1 MAEIGLVGAP
11 SSGKST
17 FFKACTLKDV
27 KIAPYPFTT
36 LEPNEGLAYVRAACP
51 CLNAK
56 TGAGGASHPCGK
68 CISGVRFVPI
78 KLWDVAGLVPDAHK
92 GRGRGNAFLS
102 DVMRSDALVH
112 VVDMSGTVD
121 YEGNPASGFDPMLT
135 VEMLEREVDY
145 WLLSL
150 VLKDWKLIEVSKEP
164 AALVEKRL
172 SGLGIQRTSIDTS
185 LRGSLKSMDEQEL
198 LDFVSS
204 VRKKSK
210 PILIAGNK
218 FDMKSSE
225 GNVKEIQRTREVIQC
240 SAEVELALREAAKE
254 GLIEYVPGS
263 PSFKAIEEVSGRQ
276 KDALGFMKNYLDDN
290 GSTGVQQCLDRLV
303 FDVLGMVV
311 VFPVEDE
318 KRWTSKKG
326 EILPDAFI
334 MRKGS
339 TAVDLAYRIHQD
351 IGSKFISAINAK
363 TGRSVSSDYV
373 LQNGDVIS
381 IKSGR

>member
-51 CLNAK
+51 CKERPGPSGN
-56 TGAGGASHPCGK
+56 CGK
-68 CISGVRFVPI
+68 CVSGVRFVPI

-102 DVMRSDALVH
+102 DVMKSDALVH

-121 YEGNPASGFDPMLT
+121 YEGNPASGFDPLLT
-135 VEMLEREVDY
+135 IEMLEREVDY

-150 VLKDWKLIEVSKEP
+150 VMKDWKIIETLKDPSVII
-164 AALVEKRL
+164 EKRL
-172 SGLGIQRTSIDTS
+172 SGLGISKSSIDSS
-185 LRGSLKSMDEQEL
+185 LRGSLKSMNENEL
-198 LDFVSS
+198 LGFVSS
-204 VRKKSK
+204 LRKKSK

-218 FDMKSSE
+218 FDMKSAG
-225 GNVKEIQRTREVIQC
+225 GNVKGIQRTREVIPC
-240 SAEVELALREAAKE
+240 SAEVELALREAAK
-254 GLIEYVPGS
+254 GALIEYVPGS
-263 PSFKAIEEVSGRQ
+263 SSFRIIKEVSEKQ
-276 KDALGFMKNYLDDN
+276 KSAVDFMKKYLDDN
-290 GSTGVQQCLDRLV
+290 GGTGVQQCLDRLV

-318 KRWTSKKG
+318 KKWSSKKG
-326 EILPDAFI
+326 EVLPDAFI
-334 MRKGS
+334 MKKGS
-339 TAVDLAYRIHQD
+339 AAVDLAYRIHQD
-351 IGSKFISAINAK
+351 IGSKFISAVNAK
-363 TGRSVSSDYV
+363 TGKNISSDYV